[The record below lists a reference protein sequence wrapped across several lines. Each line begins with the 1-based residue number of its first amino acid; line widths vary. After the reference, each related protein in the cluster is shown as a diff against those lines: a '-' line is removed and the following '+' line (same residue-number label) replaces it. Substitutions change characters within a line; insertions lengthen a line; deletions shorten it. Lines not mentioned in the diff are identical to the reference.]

1 MTTLK
6 TRGPY
11 LIGNLAPGTEVRL
24 MGIDIQLIILVDR
37 AQCPE
42 LSRTYGATGLT
53 VLCVEPLIW
62 ELRRVHIHTEVME
75 IVKDD

>member
-1 MTTLK
+1 M
-6 TRGPY
+6 
-11 LIGNLAPGTEVRL
+11 GT
-24 MGIDIQLIILVDR
+24 DIQLIILVDR

-42 LSRTYGATGLT
+42 LSRTYGTTGLT